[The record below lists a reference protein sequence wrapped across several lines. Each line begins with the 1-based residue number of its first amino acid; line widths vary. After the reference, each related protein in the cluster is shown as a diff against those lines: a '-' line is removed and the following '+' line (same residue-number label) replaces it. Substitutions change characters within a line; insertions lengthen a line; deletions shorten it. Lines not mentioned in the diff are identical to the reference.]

1 MCQASVDRVGN
12 DVERHDFSR
21 SGSREMSGDFPIP
34 QNSDGADLISV
45 EVGSKLRSFQKS
57 PAHQYRIGR
66 AGQADHH
73 GCVRHILNPVNLTLS
88 SNRGEM
94 TIKRPEAGL
103 GVDFDGL
110 SEQLGFAS
118 EADI

>member
-45 EVGSKLRSFQKS
+45 EVRSELRSFQKS

-66 AGQADHH
+66 TGEADHH
-73 GCVRHILNPVNLTLS
+73 RRFRHALNPVNLILS

-94 TIKRPEAGL
+94 TVKRPEARL
-103 GVDFDGL
+103 SIDFDRL
-110 SEQLGFAS
+110 SEQLRFVA
-118 EADI
+118 EVDE